1 MLWILNFVFFL
12 VHFFSKKS
20 PYSSIYFV
28 VCLQFVFQITFV
40 SRYTVPQVLKIS
52 YLFNQIVF
60 HNFHPLYVVGI
71 LWVTEPYEIKDHIQE
86 YQNTPV

>member
-1 MLWILNFVFFL
+1 VFAICLLN
-12 VHFFSKKS
+12 HFCI
-20 PYSSIYFV
+20 PIYGTPG
-28 VCLQFVFQITFV
+28 I
-40 SRYTVPQVLKIS
+40 KIS

-86 YQNTPV
+86 YQNTRLQNINQTGTYIWGRDMGAV